1 MQTDQALG
9 KGWGLSAMPPNL
21 QIESWGGCSLK
32 QIKGPFLKKGEWVL
46 GGLNAVSY
54 EEGNLINP
62 RIAAS

>member
-54 EEGNLINP
+54 EEENLINP